1 MTLNDE
7 QYKFLCS
14 SIDKR
19 FVSQRS
25 QSGRSLSYLE
35 AWHVKRTLIRV
46 FGFGGFSATA
56 DEAECVSHQEGQG
69 KDGKNHVVCW
79 KVRVTL
85 SIPSLDATYSEYA
98 VGSANL
104 PSLADAHDMA
114 IKTAE
119 SDALKRAAINL
130 GTQFGLSLYND
141 GSLLD
146 VVGRTLDGQPTVVR
160 ASAGEGGESA
170 GGVLDLQGSLGEGV
184 RAGELAG
191 QAPSGAPGGV
201 RGAGGSDP
209 RGADAGSP
217 VLPEGV
223 REPGA
228 HGASD
233 SRGELAQGGGSTGA
247 DADVSFRSPEGGGEP
262 VPVALGGTVLP
273 GVRQGGER
281 EAVRA
286 PEGGESVK
294 VKPVLS
300 ERAEE
305 FLAALR
311 SLHGAADADRIAGVA
326 TLKAVYG
333 DVLDEITRLKDGH
346 EMTLGRL
353 ADIVATGA

>member
-130 GTQFGLSLYND
+130 GTQFGLSLYDN
-141 GSLLD
+141 GSLND
-146 VVGRTLDGQPTVVR
+146 VVGRTLVHTVN
-160 ASAGEGGESA
+160 E
-170 GGVLDLQGSLGEGV
+170 
-184 RAGELAG
+184 
-191 QAPSGAPGGV
+191 
-201 RGAGGSDP
+201 
-209 RGADAGSP
+209 
-217 VLPEGV
+217 
-223 REPGA
+223 
-228 HGASD
+228 
-233 SRGELAQGGGSTGA
+233 
-247 DADVSFRSPEGGGEP
+247 EP
-262 VPVALGGTVLP
+262 VVVPEALGGPAVE
-273 GVRQGGER
+273 QE
-281 EAVRA
+281 EAASEPDQADPA
-286 PEGGESVK
+286 PPTPEH
-294 VKPVLS
+294 S

-311 SLHGAADADRIAGVA
+311 DLRGAADADRIQGISA
-326 TLKAVYG
+326 LKAVYS
-333 DVLDEITRLKDGH
+333 DVLDET
-346 EMTLGRL
+346 TLARGQVVTLARL
-353 ADIVATGA
+353 ADAVAVGTV